1 MEIALAQAGRGT
13 TQMQVQTFE
22 KSAFGAFR
30 PFPCFSAKVPLLNDQ
45 QTLSAA
51 ARTAIA
57 CDRPSGIVRSVLAGD
72 ARQILGQIV
81 GDREPRRLVR

>member
-57 CDRPSGIVRSVLAGD
+57 CDRPVGDCEERSGRGCAPDIE
-72 ARQILGQIV
+72 QIV